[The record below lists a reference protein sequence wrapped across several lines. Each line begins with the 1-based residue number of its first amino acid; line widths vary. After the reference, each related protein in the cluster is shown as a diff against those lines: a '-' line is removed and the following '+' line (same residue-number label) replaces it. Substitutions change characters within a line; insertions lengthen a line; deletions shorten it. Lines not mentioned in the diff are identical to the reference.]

1 MVISS
6 LSSVVLSTVV
16 VCCGFVE
23 VASVTADV
31 VGPFDVD
38 ISGSVKGPFSSLGAT
53 VVGLA
58 VVPLLEETSDSGIGT

>member
-1 MVISS
+1 M
-6 LSSVVLSTVV
+6 LSTVV

-53 VVGLA
+53 VVG
-58 VVPLLEETSDSGIGT
+58 IGT

>member
-1 MVISS
+1 MVVSS

-16 VCCGFVE
+16 VCCVE